1 VKKVF
6 KKQVNKPTATALGT
20 PIFHRRRRDWR
31 DDQYLIEEI
40 NGLLSKDHW
49 LKANSLR
56 AIKSFKKLTSEIES
70 SGFQSNE
77 KVVPL
82 AIWIRENLAHLASE
96 NGSYDLRVHALEIPP
111 NIYDLIT
118 GNSPRTKKISTKSR
132 TKILVEDLFCD
143 SDTRAYV
150 LERIQVFHK
159 GNLSSY
165 LKYLVDNERTHLT
178 GDSATIMDLIHLC
191 KEKLKRRNLKTVSNF
206 NANQVDM
213 WVPALSLGIEIRDSL
228 PLSDRD
234 DLINL
239 LNNTNSSKSTQYLV
253 VVCPD
258 NLSDLL
264 FHNWRDIERSGVV
277 PNLSVVRVGDFGPY
291 LDRLSVSTKKS

>member
-1 VKKVF
+1 MKKVLK
-6 KKQVNKPTATALGT
+6 KKQVNKPTATTLGT

-49 LKANSLR
+49 LRKNSIQ
-56 AIKSFKKLTSEIES
+56 AIKSLKKLTSEIES
-70 SGFQSNE
+70 LGFQSSD
-77 KVVPL
+77 KVVQL
-82 AIWIRENLAHLASE
+82 AIWIRENLAQLASE
-96 NGSYDLRVHALEIPP
+96 NGGYDLRVHALEIPS

-118 GNSPRTKKISTKSR
+118 SNSPRTKKTPTKNS

-143 SDTRAYV
+143 ADTRAYV
-150 LERIQVFHK
+150 LERTQVFHK

-165 LKYLVDNERTHLT
+165 LNYLVDNERTHLA
-178 GDSATIMDLIHLC
+178 GGSATIMDLIHLC

-206 NANQVDM
+206 NANQADM
-213 WVPALSLGIEIRDSL
+213 WVPALSLGIEIRDTL

-239 LNNTNSSKSTQYLV
+239 LNNTNSSKNTQYLA

-258 NLSDLL
+258 NLSDLV
-264 FHNWRDIERSGVV
+264 FHNWRNIEKSGVV
-277 PNLSVVRVGDFGPY
+277 PNLSVVRVGDFGTY
-291 LDRLSVSTKKS
+291 LDRLLK